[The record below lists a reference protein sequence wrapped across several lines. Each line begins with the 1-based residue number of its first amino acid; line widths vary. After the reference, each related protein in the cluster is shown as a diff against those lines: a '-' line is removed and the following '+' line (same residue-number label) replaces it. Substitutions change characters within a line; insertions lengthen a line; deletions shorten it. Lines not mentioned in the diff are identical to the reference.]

1 MAVIGDPR
9 TPAADSSRPQDEDS
23 STFGRAR
30 LDFADERDID
40 EFVDVLGKYER
51 GEINPEQW
59 RRFRLVRGT
68 YGQRQDNVQMLRIKI
83 PQGIVTGS
91 QLRTLAGVAARYSRG
106 FCHITTRQNIQF
118 HFVQLSVVEEV
129 MRELAEQG
137 LTTREACGNSVRNI
151 TGCPY
156 AGTSETEIFDV
167 TPYAE
172 ALTRYFL
179 RHPLSAV
186 LPRKFKIAFEGCTQ
200 DHAVASIHDIGWR
213 ARIVDGKRG
222 FRVTVAGGTSI
233 LPVSGYLLYDFLPVE
248 QMFNVAEAVVRVFHR
263 FGDYKHPS
271 RNRMKFIVRAMGWEA
286 FRARV
291 EEAREE
297 FEREGGAKL
306 SFDPETVRSEQAP
319 DWVPAEPPT
328 LQSVAAMAS
337 TPVKGPGIVPGTVRV
352 ATLPDAYLRW
362 LRSNVSKQRQ
372 AGYCHVTVRLPLG
385 DFTAGQMRVLADLAE
400 SYGDGSMRL
409 TVEQNV
415 LYRWVKTESVEAF
428 HQRLV
433 AAGLGAPDAG
443 RLSDVTSCPGAE
455 SCRLAVTQSRGL
467 GRVLTEH
474 LSARPDLV
482 DLVPSG
488 NIKISGCPN
497 GCGQHH
503 IGSIGFQG
511 SVRKL
516 AGRAVPQYFV
526 LVGGGCTDEGVA
538 HFGKVVAKVPAH
550 RLTDAVERLLGLYRD
565 QRQTDEELG
574 SFFRRIPAAAATE
587 ALRDLAELLP
597 GDVSP
602 EDFVDLGEDQEFAPV
617 VMDGE
622 CSA

>member
-1 MAVIGDPR
+1 MAVTDDAR
-9 TPAADSSRPQDEDS
+9 TL
-23 STFGRAR
+23 GRAR

-51 GEINPEQW
+51 GEISPEDW

-83 PQGIVTGS
+83 PQGIVTSS
-91 QLRTLAGVAARYSRG
+91 QLRALAGVAARYSRG
-106 FCHITTRQNIQF
+106 FCHVTTRQNIQF
-118 HFVQLSVVEEV
+118 HFVPLSVVESA
-129 MRELAEQG
+129 MRELGDEG
-137 LTTREACGNSVRNI
+137 LTTREACGNSVRNV

-156 AGTSETEIFDV
+156 AGTSENEIFDV

-172 ALTRYFL
+172 TLTRYFL
-179 RHPLSAV
+179 RHPLSGV
-186 LPRKFKIAFEGCTQ
+186 LPRKFKIAFEGCSE
-200 DHAVASIHDIGWR
+200 DHAFASINDIGWR
-213 ARIVDGKRG
+213 ARIRDGQRG

-233 LPVSGYLLYDFLPVE
+233 LPVSGYVLYDFLPVE
-248 QMFNVAEAVVRVFHR
+248 EMLNVAEAVVRVFHR
-263 FGDYKHPS
+263 FGDYEHRQ
-271 RNRMKFIVRAMGWEA
+271 RNRLKFTVRALGWDG
-286 FRARV
+286 FRARF
-291 EEAREE
+291 EEALEE
-297 FEREGGAKL
+297 FKREGGARL
-306 SFDPETVRSEQAP
+306 SLTEEDLQSEEAP
-319 DWVPAEPPT
+319 DWTPADPPT
-328 LQSVAAMAS
+328 LQAVAAKAS
-337 TPVKGPGIVPGTVRV
+337 TPVTGPGIVPSSVKLQ
-352 ATLPDAYLRW
+352 ALPDTYVRW
-362 LRSNVSKQRQ
+362 MASNVSRQKQ

-400 SYGDGSMRL
+400 AYGDGSMRL

-415 LYRWVKTESVEAF
+415 LYRWVRTESVDAF
-428 HQRLV
+428 YQRL
-433 AAGLGAPDAG
+433 AAADLAAPDALT
-443 RLSDVTSCPGAE
+443 LSDVVSCPGAE

-467 GRVLTEH
+467 GRVFTEH

-526 LVGGGCTDEGVA
+526 LVGGGCSDEGVA
-538 HFGKVVAKVPAH
+538 HFGKVVSKVPVH
-550 RLTDAVERLLGLYRD
+550 RLTEALDRLLGLYKD
-565 QRQTDEELG
+565 QRQPEEDLG
-574 SFFRRIPAAAATE
+574 AFFRRIPPATATD
-587 ALRDLAELLP
+587 ALKDLAQLLPNETTAEDYVDLAE
-597 GDVSP
+597 S
-602 EDFVDLGEDQEFAPV
+602 QAFAPE